1 VIRVM
6 VVDDSP
12 LVRKIVTD
20 ILSAQPDIGVCA
32 TAPSGELALHKLER
46 SQPDVVTMDINMP
59 GMGGLAAIRQ
69 IMGSRPTPVIVL
81 SAFAHRGAE
90 HTLQALEAGA
100 VDFVLKPSVSISGG
114 VAQVARELVEKIRQA
129 AQIDLAPLAPPAP
142 AAAEPRAEAPAP
154 APAPAPVALRPV
166 EIVAIGASTGGPA
179 ALKVVLQSLPEDLP
193 VGVVVVQHM
202 PVLFTRP
209 FAEHLDAI
217 CQVAVKEAEHGDE
230 IVDGRVL
237 VAPGDRHMTVTREGG
252 RPRVLLNQDE
262 PVGGHRPSVDV
273 LVRSVAR
280 EYGCRAIGVIM
291 TGMGKDGAQGIGEL
305 RDQGGYVIAQDSA
318 TSVVFG
324 MNGEVVRRG
333 AAHAVVPVSTIAG
346 AILSRIQSPAA
357 AG

>member
-46 SQPDVVTMDINMP
+46 SQPDVVTMDISMP

-114 VAQVARELVEKIRQA
+114 VAQVARELVDKIRQA
-129 AQIDLAPLAPPAP
+129 AQINLGLLAPPPPAP
-142 AAAEPRAEAPAP
+142 GASDPRGEAAAPTPAL
-154 APAPAPVALRPV
+154 LRPV

-217 CQVAVKEAEHGDE
+217 CRVAVKEAEHGDE

-333 AAHAVVPVSTIAG
+333 AAHAVVPVSAIAG
-346 AILSRIQSPAA
+346 AILSRIHSPEA

>member
-1 VIRVM
+1 M

-46 SQPDVVTMDINMP
+46 SQPDVVTMDISMP

-114 VAQVARELVEKIRQA
+114 VAQVARELVDKIRQA
-129 AQIDLAPLAPPAP
+129 AQINLGLLAPPPPAP
-142 AAAEPRAEAPAP
+142 GAADPRGEAAAPTPAL
-154 APAPAPVALRPV
+154 LRPV

-217 CQVAVKEAEHGDE
+217 CRVAVKEAEHGDE

-333 AAHAVVPVSTIAG
+333 AAHAVVPVSAIAG
-346 AILSRIQSPAA
+346 AILSRIHSPEA